1 MSHEMH
7 HFSMGTWVLF
17 LAYATSV
24 IGSYVGLS
32 CVRQSANAK
41 VGQRTG
47 WIALAAVAIGGIG
60 IWLMH
65 FIGMMGFD
73 VIGSPVRYDLPL
85 TLFSVVLA
93 VVATMVGLWIAGFGD
108 TVLDKIPSVARLLI
122 GGTIMGLAVSL
133 MHYTGMAALRIQGTV
148 EHDTVFVVAS
158 VIIGL
163 VAANA
168 ALWLGRVSEK
178 FVVRIPAALVMGLAV
193 VALHYTGMA
202 GVEVTVDP
210 TAPRPGGMTVLSLLF
225 PAFILGILV
234 LALSILVLG
243 LTLSRADVELE
254 ESVARWSAGSEN
266 TSPAAPGNVPTV

>member
-93 VVATMVGLWIAGFGD
+93 VVATMVGLWIAGFGGD

-122 GGTIMGLAVSL
+122 GGTIMGLAVSSC
-133 MHYTGMAALRIQGTV
+133 TT
-148 EHDTVFVVAS
+148 
-158 VIIGL
+158 
-163 VAANA
+163 
-168 ALWLGRVSEK
+168 
-178 FVVRIPAALVMGLAV
+178 PAWPRSAFR
-193 VALHYTGMA
+193 
-202 GVEVTVDP
+202 
-210 TAPRPGGMTVLSLLF
+210 APS
-225 PAFILGILV
+225 
-234 LALSILVLG
+234 
-243 LTLSRADVELE
+243 
-254 ESVARWSAGSEN
+254 N
-266 TSPAAPGNVPTV
+266 TTRCSWWHR